1 VNDLNQRPGT
11 GLGALD
17 GILVADFS
25 RVLAGPYLTML
36 LSDLGATVVKV
47 ESPDGDQ
54 TRSWGPPWRDG
65 VSTYY
70 QSVNRNKHSVVLD
83 LTDPGDNRLARE
95 LARRADVLVENLL
108 PHRMRQFGLAYEEVA
123 LSNERLIYC
132 SITGF
137 GPGGNGRTL
146 PGYDLVAQAASGLM
160 SVTGERD
167 GSPMKVGVAVI
178 DIVCGLHAGL
188 AILAALATRERL
200 GRGQLVEVNLL
211 NSALSVLANQSA
223 AHLMADVVPKRAG
236 NAHPSVAPYEVF
248 QAGDGELVI
257 AAGTDGQFA
266 RLCQALGALDLAAD
280 ARFST
285 NSGRV
290 AHRAELH
297 RLIVSL
303 LADRARAEVIDCLQ
317 AADVPAGPVNNVA
330 EAFEFARAL
339 NLEPTWDI
347 DGVKHVR
354 APMSMSLTPPRP
366 STPSPWLDQSGDAVR
381 AWLAATDAEPDETD
395 PAVGT

>member
-1 VNDLNQRPGT
+1 
-11 GLGALD
+11 LD

-47 ESPDGDQ
+47 ESPGGDQ

-65 VSTYY
+65 ASTYY
-70 QSVNRNKHSVVLD
+70 QAVNRNKQSVVLD

-108 PHRMRQFGLAYEEVA
+108 PHRMRQFGLGYEQVSA
-123 LSNERLIYC
+123 DNEELVYC

-137 GPGGNGRTL
+137 GARGDGPTL

-167 GSPMKVGVAVI
+167 GAAMKVGVAVI

-188 AILAALATRERL
+188 GVLAALTARGQS

-211 NSALSVLANQSA
+211 NSALSALANQSA
-223 AHLMADVVPKRAG
+223 AHTMAGIVPARSG

-248 QAGDGELVI
+248 RASDGDLVI

-266 RLCQALGALDLAAD
+266 KLCRVLGVPELSSD
-280 ARFST
+280 ARFSANT
-285 NSGRV
+285 DRV
-290 AHRAELH
+290 ENRTELR
-297 RLIVSL
+297 RLLTAL
-303 LADRARAEVIDCLQ
+303 LADRGRAEVIARLQ
-317 AADVPAGPVNNVA
+317 SAGVPAGPLNDLA
-330 EAFEFARAL
+330 EALEFARTL
-339 NLEPTWDI
+339 NLDPTWDVG
-347 DGVKHVR
+347 GVEHVR
-354 APMSMSLTPPRP
+354 APIAMSLTPPRP
-366 STPSPWLDQSGDAVR
+366 SSPPPWLDESGDAIR
-381 AWLAATDAEPDETD
+381 AWLAETAVSPARED
-395 PAVGT
+395 PVA